1 MGKKEPSWTNYI
13 RGVIAQFDEKKG
25 MDMAI
30 TTTVPIGGGLSSSA
44 ALEVAVY
51 TLLMDMLGEKRDAT
65 RRALDC
71 QKAENNWAG
80 MPCGIMDQAI
90 ISLGEQVCV
99 RV

>member
-1 MGKKEPSWTNYI
+1 MYK
-13 RGVIAQFDEKKG
+13 RQ
-25 MDMAI
+25 DMAI